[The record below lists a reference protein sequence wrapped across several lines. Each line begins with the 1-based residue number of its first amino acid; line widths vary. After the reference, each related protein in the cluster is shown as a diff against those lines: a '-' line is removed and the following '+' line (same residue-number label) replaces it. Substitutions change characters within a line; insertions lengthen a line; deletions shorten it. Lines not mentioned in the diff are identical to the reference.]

1 MPKKAKR
8 ASSSAMKDFAVRGL
22 LIVFSVLLALFLNGI
37 WEQQKV
43 TANLTAAYR
52 SIRIEIESNR
62 NALIAATE
70 YHSKCIAALDS
81 LLQKSSREIART
93 ALAELLSQTLPDGLN
108 PPNLQSA
115 AWNTLHSTGLVAH
128 LKFDDAYP
136 FTKLFDLQKEGVG
149 NASVE
154 LAEYYSQPE
163 LFEKQGI
170 ATSLKALKSLLNEL
184 YEQEKRLLSETNTV
198 LNAGQNWRYLE

>member
-1 MPKKAKR
+1 
-8 ASSSAMKDFAVRGL
+8 MKGFAVRGL

-52 SIRIEIESNR
+52 SIRIEVESNR
-62 NALIAATE
+62 IALAVATE
-70 YHSKCIAALDS
+70 YHSTCIAVLDS
-81 LLQKSSREIART
+81 LLQKSSRDIAGVT
-93 ALAELLSQTLPDGLN
+93 FADLLSQNLPNGLN
-108 PPNLQSA
+108 PPNLQNA
-115 AWNTLHSTGLVAH
+115 AWNTLHSTGLVSH

-136 FTKLFDLQKEGVG
+136 FTKLFDLQKKGVG
-149 NASVE
+149 NASAE

-163 LFEKQGI
+163 LFEKQGN
-170 ATSLKALKSLLNEL
+170 ATSLKTLKSLLNEL
-184 YEQEKRLLSETNTV
+184 YEQEKRLLAETNTV